1 MSSVIVLKL
10 PSRLAERLA
19 LVEPKFRL
27 VAGLLTVE
35 VAVDECF
42 VDVVC
47 DVVVDVDVNVFD
59 NDVEVFDVGAA
70 VEAVGVAWTI

>member
-1 MSSVIVLKL
+1 
-10 PSRLAERLA
+10 
-19 LVEPKFRL
+19 

-47 DVVVDVDVNVFD
+47 DVVVDVVVDVDVNVFD
-59 NDVEVFDVGAA
+59 NDVEVFNVGAA